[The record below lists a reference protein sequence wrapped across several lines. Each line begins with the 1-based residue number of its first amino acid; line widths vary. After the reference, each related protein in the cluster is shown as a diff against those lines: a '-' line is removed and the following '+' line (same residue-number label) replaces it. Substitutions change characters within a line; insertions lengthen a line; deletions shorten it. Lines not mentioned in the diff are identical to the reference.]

1 MKWLKNSNRWKHLV
15 GIMVVSMFGTLLM
28 GIGCIAGMEFKDCH
42 HSYGN
47 ANKPLQEWNW
57 SAWDWVD
64 VWAGLLG
71 GFAGQGIQLI
81 IFILIKNIL
90 N

>member
-1 MKWLKNSNRWKHLV
+1 MKWLKESNRWKHLV
-15 GIMVVSMFGTLLM
+15 GVMVVSMVGTLLM

-47 ANKPLQEWNW
+47 AGKPLREWDW
-57 SAWDWVD
+57 SAWDWLD
-64 VWAGLLG
+64 CAAGLLG
-71 GFAGQGIQLI
+71 GIIGQDIQLMI
-81 IFILIKNIL
+81 ILLIKNIL